1 VAEYRRR
8 RDYIHPA
15 MCFIPKVTCVQPA
28 GAFYLFPNLARYLGP
43 GMPSTLEMARRL
55 LEEEKVAV
63 VPGEGFAAPGYLRVS
78 FARPLE
84 ELKEGAERIASFLA
98 RLSRA

>member
-1 VAEYRRR
+1 
-8 RDYIHPA
+8 
-15 MCFIPKVTCVQPA
+15 
-28 GAFYLFPNLARYLGP
+28 
-43 GMPSTLEMARRL
+43 MARRL